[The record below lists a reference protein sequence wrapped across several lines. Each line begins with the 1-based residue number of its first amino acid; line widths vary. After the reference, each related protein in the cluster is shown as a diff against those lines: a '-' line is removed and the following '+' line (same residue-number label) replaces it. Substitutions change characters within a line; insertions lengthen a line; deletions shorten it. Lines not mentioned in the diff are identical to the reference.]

1 MRGGLRDKY
10 VAFLVYLDVSVLFL
24 LIQCL
29 KNTLHLTCRRIGH
42 KEPPTDLL
50 PHKQLPK
57 VLHTHLG
64 PILIYNLHLILQ
76 HQSFD
81 NTSVHVG
88 KSYLHLE
95 LTLGRRL
102 DENL

>member
-1 MRGGLRDKY
+1 
-10 VAFLVYLDVSVLFL
+10 
-24 LIQCL
+24 
-29 KNTLHLTCRRIGH
+29 
-42 KEPPTDLL
+42 
-50 PHKQLPK
+50 
-57 VLHTHLG
+57 
-64 PILIYNLHLILQ
+64 LILQ